1 MKEKDLYMKQVDL
14 IFSILDKI
22 EASWKNNDNLNYIE
36 ELRKYKNVLINATP
50 KSSNSDLEILDSKK
64 VSWWLVIYHIMIC

>member
-1 MKEKDLYMKQVDL
+1 MKEKDLYMKQVNL

-64 VSWWLVIYHIMIC
+64 VS

>member
-1 MKEKDLYMKQVDL
+1 MKDNNLYMKEVNL
-14 IFSILDKI
+14 LFSILDKI

-64 VSWWLVIYHIMIC
+64 VS

>member
-1 MKEKDLYMKQVDL
+1 MKDNNLYMKEVNL
-14 IFSILDKI
+14 LFSILDKI

-64 VSWWLVIYHIMIC
+64 VSWW

>member
-22 EASWKNNDNLNYIE
+22 EASWKNTDNLNYIE
-36 ELRKYKNVLINATP
+36 KLRKYKNVLINTTP

-64 VSWWLVIYHIMIC
+64 VS

>member
-64 VSWWLVIYHIMIC
+64 VS

>member
-50 KSSNSDLEILDSKK
+50 KSNNSDLEILDSKK
-64 VSWWLVIYHIMIC
+64 VS

>member
-1 MKEKDLYMKQVDL
+1 MKENDLYMKQVDL

-22 EASWKNNDNLNYIE
+22 EASWKNTDNLNYIE

-50 KSSNSDLEILDSKK
+50 KSSNSDLEILDSTK
-64 VSWWLVIYHIMIC
+64 VS

>member
-1 MKEKDLYMKQVDL
+1 MKENDLYMKQVDL

-50 KSSNSDLEILDSKK
+50 KSNNSDLEILDSKK
-64 VSWWLVIYHIMIC
+64 VS

>member
-1 MKEKDLYMKQVDL
+1 MKENDLYMKQVDL

-22 EASWKNNDNLNYIE
+22 EASWKNTDNLNYIE

-50 KSSNSDLEILDSKK
+50 KSSNSNLEILDSKK
-64 VSWWLVIYHIMIC
+64 VS